1 MLAQKVAVV
10 TGAARGLGL
19 EVSRLLAA
27 EGCQVV
33 LVGRKE
39 KELQAACALLEAA
52 GHSPLPLLADVT
64 RGEEVARLAEEVAAR
79 YGRADILV
87 NNAGVFL
94 EPHDFADPA
103 RGSLLAV
110 DPELVAATFQANTLG
125 PLRLIQAFVPLMQ
138 RRGWG
143 RVVNVSSGMGQLAA
157 MGGAWPGY
165 RASKTALNALT
176 RILAAELQAAGQSGI
191 KVNSVCPGWC
201 RTDMGGEGAQRSA
214 EDGARSIL
222 WAATLGEDGPSGG
235 FFRDGQ
241 PLDW

>member
-1 MLAQKVAVV
+1 MLAQKIAVV

-19 EVSRLLAA
+19 AVAGLLA
-27 EGCQVV
+27 EQGCRVV
-33 LVGRKE
+33 LVGRRE
-39 KELQAACALLEAA
+39 GPLQAACAELAGRGLAVAA
-52 GHSPLPLLADVT
+52 QVADVT
-64 RGEEVARLAEEVAAR
+64 RGEDVARLAAFLERE
-79 YGRADILV
+79 YGGVDILV

-103 RGSLLAV
+103 SGSLLRV
-110 DPELVAATFQANTLG
+110 DPALVAATLEANTLA
-125 PLRLIQAFVPLMQ
+125 PLRLMQALVPLMR

-143 RVVNVSSGMGQLAA
+143 RIVNVSSGMGQLST

-176 RILAAELQAAGQSGI
+176 RILAAELAAEGAAI
-191 KVNSVCPGWC
+191 KVNAVCPGWC
-201 RTDMGGEGAQRSA
+201 RTEMGGSGAQRSA
-214 EDGARSIL
+214 EEGARSIL
-222 WAATLGEDGPSGG
+222 WAATLPDDGPSGG